1 MVQNLSSSV
10 LLVLLQA
17 AMLLGGS
24 RAGWCAP
31 GSAPRLVRPAVVTI
45 TGSVLN
51 DKGLPLPSVV
61 VAVKGTS
68 TVTTTNST
76 GSFLVAVEA
85 LNPVLVFTCAGYQA
99 QALAVQAR
107 SGVAVTL
114 YAVGV
119 APPSSVQPV
128 VGAGS
133 NGVVYAEEIA
143 SFPGGETA
151 YIAYL
156 CQNAHYPEKAQQE
169 GLAGAVFVSFVVDE
183 TGRIL
188 DAQVLKGCGNGFDEE
203 ALRVVRLMPWWK
215 PGLAGGKP
223 VRSACTLRIR
233 FGVQQ
238 P

>member
-1 MVQNLSSSV
+1 
-10 LLVLLQA
+10 
-17 AMLLGGS
+17 MLLGGS

-31 GSAPRLVRPAVVTI
+31 ASVPQLARPAAVTI
-45 TGSVLN
+45 TGSVLT

-61 VAVKGTS
+61 VSVRGAA
-68 TVTTTNST
+68 TVTTTNSA
-76 GSFLVAVEA
+76 GSFLIAVEA
-85 LNPVLVFTCAGYQA
+85 VNPVLVFTCAGYQA

-119 APPSSVQPV
+119 ATPSSVEPA

-133 NGVVYAEEIA
+133 NGVVYTEEMA

-151 YIAYL
+151 YMAYL
-156 CQNAHYPEKAQQE
+156 RKNARYPEQAQQA

-188 DAQVLKGCGNGFDEE
+188 DAQVLKGCGDGFDEE
-203 ALRVVRLMPWWK
+203 ALRLVRLMPWWN
-215 PGLAGGKP
+215 PGRADGKP
-223 VRSACTLRIR
+223 VRSGCTLRIR
-233 FGVQQ
+233 FGVQPQ